1 MIDEHAAV
9 AVHALCAR
17 LDGIPLALELAAAQT
32 AMMTPTEIERRL
44 DKQFRLASG
53 GRRTALE
60 RHQTLRAAIDWSY
73 ELLSP
78 GAQQVLPRCSV
89 CVGGFDLEAAT
100 ALASGID
107 AEHGDGFDLLRE
119 LVAKSLVERYEVNG
133 ATRYRLLEMI
143 RQYAAEQL
151 LSAGDDATARDLH
164 AAHYLARTVELVTEA
179 LTVAEYEALETLGL
193 ETPNIAAGA
202 RWLLAEQRAAEVMA
216 MFAALPFLDWFVLPA
231 ITLDELGAIA
241 EETVTQDRTT
251 ALDGFGTASMLA
263 SFLLYWQGDMERYQR
278 LGDLARSA
286 PDPTASPSSPIYDS
300 VIAMMAGDTEQ
311 GAATAARAA
320 EIARAKADPALLAW
334 TLAHYAIMQS
344 TLDYATSDDAR
355 SLASSAAEE
364 ALALARRQPGTTVC
378 LYPLSAI
385 VQVHHLVDP
394 ERSLEAVREIKRI
407 DHSQRKWWLTIARN
421 AAITLPNANA
431 AESLTEW
438 RAVLV
443 DSHEW
448 TRAVPAREQR
458 LCDGRG
464 VRNDLAGVRRRR
476 RRHRRE
482 RRHRTG
488 RVLHRAAGAH
498 PARRRTTGA
507 CRHRES
513 EGVGHDLQRGDGAP
527 LRGDRRRTRRAELS
541 VTSSLHLHRGG
552 ERAGAELAR
561 SRP

>member
-1 MIDEHAAV
+1 M
-9 AVHALCAR
+9 
-17 LDGIPLALELAAAQT
+17 
-32 AMMTPTEIERRL
+32 
-44 DKQFRLASG
+44 
-53 GRRTALE
+53 
-60 RHQTLRAAIDWSY
+60 
-73 ELLSP
+73 
-78 GAQQVLPRCSV
+78 
-89 CVGGFDLEAAT
+89 
-100 ALASGID
+100 
-107 AEHGDGFDLLRE
+107 
-119 LVAKSLVERYEVNG
+119 AKSLVERYEVNG

-241 EETVTQDRTT
+241 EETVTQDGAT

-334 TLAHYAIMQS
+334 TLAHYTIMQS

-448 TRAVPAREQR
+448 SARFLLASSVSAMGEAYATTLPEFAADAAAIAESGAIAPAASFTVQPGLIQLAAEQPELVATARA
-458 LCDGRG
+458 
-464 VRNDLAGVRRRR
+464 
-476 RRHRRE
+476 
-482 RRHRTG
+482 
-488 RVLHRAAGAH
+488 RASDMTYSEAMAH
-498 PARRRTTGA
+498 LFAA
-507 CRHRES
+507 I
-513 EGVGHDLQRGDGAP
+513 D
-527 LRGDRRRTRRAELS
+527 AELDEQS
-541 VTSSLHLHRGG
+541 
-552 ERAGAELAR
+552 
-561 SRP
+561 